1 MVNNMS
7 LLQQIKE
14 DSVQLRKLKD
24 ANAATLITLY
34 SECAM
39 FGKTNGNRDTTDEEC
54 VKIVKK
60 FIAGAEELQG
70 FFEKRGDAEKAAKAT
85 DELKMFNKY
94 VPQQMSELQLRT
106 YLDILIGEIEH
117 SEKNMG
123 RIMAELK
130 RLYPGQYDGA
140 LASKI
145 VKEMLS

>member
-7 LLQQIKE
+7 LLQQIKD

-24 ANAATLITLY
+24 ANASILVTLY

-39 FGKTNGNRDTTDEEC
+39 FGKTNGNRETTDEEC

-60 FIAGAEELQG
+60 FIAGAEEM
-70 FFEKRGDAEKAAKAT
+70 KNIYAANGNDVKVM
-85 DELKMFNKY
+85 DLESELTLFNEY